1 MVANLYKTFLARVCY
16 FMPLNL
22 FNDAIESARTAYAA
36 GEEEAFRRAVTDAQ
50 RTVQAH
56 PTLCQMLSRAVE
68 AFPDIEALMLIS
80 RVCLEFPKAA
90 R

>member
-1 MVANLYKTFLARVCY
+1 MSLKR
-16 FMPLNL
+16 
-22 FNDAIESARTAYAA
+22 FNDAIESAQAAYTT
-36 GEEEAFRRAVTDAQ
+36 GDEEAFMGAVTDAQ

-68 AFPDIEALMLIS
+68 VFPNIEALMLIS

>member
-1 MVANLYKTFLARVCY
+1 
-16 FMPLNL
+16 MPLKL
-22 FNDAIESARTAYAA
+22 FNDAIESAQAAYTA
-36 GEEEAFRRAVTDAQ
+36 GDEEAFMYAVTDAQ

-68 AFPDIEALMLIS
+68 AFPDIEAIEWIS
-80 RVCLEFPKAA
+80 LVCLEFAETA